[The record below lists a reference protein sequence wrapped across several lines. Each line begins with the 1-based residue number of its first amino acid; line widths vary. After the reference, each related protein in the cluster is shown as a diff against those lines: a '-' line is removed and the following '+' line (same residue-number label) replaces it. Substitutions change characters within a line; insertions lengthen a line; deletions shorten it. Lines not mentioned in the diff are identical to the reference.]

1 MSSSTTTSTSTS
13 QVRLAPT
20 QLGMCPGIKQCSP
33 ETLEVANRLLQ
44 KNHDEYHIF
53 WRDFAGHN
61 HTAHNL
67 LTRLALGAN
76 ASELQMGWDDNKRD
90 QRAAPPIDE
99 AIIAELAT
107 EEGFYKHLGS
117 GPQYTNYMIFFER
130 EMDKKGWREVVN
142 EYCFSRTRN
151 ADLLLARLFDGA
163 FHPIIH
169 LGFGVEFEQ
178 PSIVAEGLAQA
189 ATDLSFETDIFFL
202 NAERIAGETRLP
214 EKPRNLVELY
224 HEAHDNET
232 IRTAARWDDF
242 QWKMRDGVLKR
253 ARQEIASLTAQFR
266 VTPETLD
273 RRTAEMISCAV
284 YMAGA
289 AQRPGK
295 ARKIDFFW
303 MHDVTSSIFLSVFN
317 QQDWISVEDKC
328 RLVEW
333 KARLD
338 LVWYATCG
346 AAKLDVN
353 YIKSYAG
360 QRSAKWDWEEV
371 FCVVNGT
378 HDDGH
383 VGKVVRA
390 LKNGERVSKPFEKEF
405 PDAFPVKGD
414 MWMRMARMTYD
425 STVDL
430 EQEEKW
436 IVFAGFDLPW
446 TKIPAQM
453 NGNV

>member
-1 MSSSTTTSTSTS
+1 MSSTTTS
-13 QVRLAPT
+13 QVRLSPT
-20 QLGMCPGIKQCSP
+20 QLGMCPGVKQCSP

-53 WRDFAGHN
+53 WRDFSGHN

-130 EMDKKGWREVVN
+130 EIDKKGWREVVN

-169 LGFGVEFEQ
+169 LGFG
-178 PSIVAEGLAQA
+178 GLAQA

-202 NAERIAGETRLP
+202 NAERIAGDTQLP

-224 HEAHDNET
+224 HEAHYNET

-253 ARQEIASLTAQFR
+253 ARQEIASLAAQFR
-266 VTPETLD
+266 
-273 RRTAEMISCAV
+273 MISCAV

-303 MHDVTSSIFLSVFN
+303 MHDVMSSIFLSV
-317 QQDWISVEDKC
+317 VEDKC

-360 QRSAKWDWEEV
+360 QRSAKWDWEEL
-371 FCVVNGT
+371 FCVVKGT
-378 HDDGH
+378 HDDRH
-383 VGKVVRA
+383 VGKMVRA
-390 LKNGERVSKPFEKEF
+390 LKNGELVSKPFESAF

-430 EQEEKW
+430 EQEKW

-453 NGNV
+453 NGTV